1 MRPNVV
7 VLAISQLLLIS
18 STAIGQNDSVSH
30 PAHDRMPG
38 RAWIVPVGIAASAAF
53 DPEMREWALHTH
65 TRSLD
70 HFAKTVNPLGAAQRL
85 VPAMALTYITALL
98 TGRESLANGTLNT
111 AAAYVASD
119 LVESALKPVV
129 GRERPHVEGDS
140 HRFRPFSAKGDWHSF
155 PSAHVA
161 HITSIA
167 QAVSM
172 QTKSGPVTALCSG
185 LVALVAWDRVY
196 EDQHWTSDVTATIA
210 LSSVV
215 SGATVRWLESH
226 WPRSHGAEHGV
237 R

>member
-1 MRPNVV
+1 MRSSVV
-7 VLAISQLLLIS
+7 VVAVGQLLLIS
-18 STAIGQNDSVSH
+18 NTAAAQKDSESH
-30 PAHDRMPG
+30 PARERATA

-53 DPEMREWALHTH
+53 DPEIREWALHTH

-70 HFAKTVNPLGAAQRL
+70 HFAKLVNPLGTTQRL
-85 VPAMALTYITALL
+85 VPAMAITYVTALL
-98 TGRESLANGTLNT
+98 TGHESLADGTLNT

-119 LVESALKPVV
+119 LVESALKPAI
-129 GRERPHVEGDS
+129 GRERPHVEGNS
-140 HRFRPFSAKGDWHSF
+140 HRFHPFTSDGDWYSF

-161 HITSIA
+161 HITAIA
-167 QAVSM
+167 QAISM
-172 QTKSGPVTALCSG
+172 QTQSGPVTALFGS

-215 SGATVRWLESH
+215 SSATVRWIESR
-226 WPRSHGAEHGV
+226 WPRSHDAGQSA